1 MPTPLLEISDLYC
14 ERDERILFDSL
25 NFEIQ
30 QGEVIHLTGRNGSG
44 KTSLLRIVCGLY
56 QGYEGQVRYKGQ
68 LLAQAREEFNS
79 SLLYLGH
86 NVSVK
91 QGLTVTEN
99 LRWYAKI
106 QPQLDE
112 ALIDFAIAQVGL
124 KSYADVYCRNLSA
137 GQKRRVNLA
146 RLYMYKANQYEQSI
160 WVLDEPFT
168 AIDVDGVAS
177 LEKKILE
184 YVQAGG
190 TVVLTTHQLLQ
201 IKERVRCINLDD

>member
-1 MPTPLLEISDLYC
+1 VPAPLLEISDLYC
-14 ERDERILFDSL
+14 ERDERVLFDCL

-44 KTSLLRIVCGLY
+44 KTSLLRVVCGLY
-56 QGYEGQVRYKGQ
+56 QGYEGQVRYKGE
-68 LLAQAREEFNS
+68 LLTQAREEFNS

-86 NVSVK
+86 HVSVK

-99 LRWYAKI
+99 LRWYTKI

-112 ALIDFAIAQVGL
+112 ALIDTAIEQVGL
-124 KSYADVYCRNLSA
+124 TNYGDVYCQNLSA

-146 RLYMYKANQYEQSI
+146 RLYMFKASRYEQSI
-160 WVLDEPFT
+160 WILDEPFT

-184 YVQAGG
+184 YVQTGG
-190 TVVLTTHQLLQ
+190 TVILTTHQRLQ
-201 IKERVRCINLDD
+201 INESVRCINLDD